1 MLIDKILLDKLMN
14 QAKENIR
21 LRQAYNHGRG
31 VEYLYDESSKQTD
44 AIYFEPKSGIG
55 WNRWRAV
62 FVILECKDEVYMPF
76 ADKDILA

>member
-31 VEYLYDESSKQTD
+31 VEYLYDESSKQRRMLF
-44 AIYFEPKSGIG
+44 IL
-55 WNRWRAV
+55 NRKVA
-62 FVILECKDEVYMPF
+62 
-76 ADKDILA
+76 

>member
-44 AIYFEPKSGIG
+44 DIYFEQKSGI
-55 WNRWRAV
+55 
-62 FVILECKDEVYMPF
+62 
-76 ADKDILA
+76 